1 MLQEVIFYWREYV
14 GRRDMLPEG
23 ILCIMY
29 LAKGRYLAK
38 GGTQPKEG
46 IQPKQV
52 FSQRRHLAKGG
63 IQPKEVSSQRRYLA
77 KEGIQ
82 PKEVSSQRG
91 YQAKGETH
99 QPKSVTLDELQQ
111 RFIYIFYFFIL
122 FFFDINVQLL
132 CSFIGVRLED

>member
-1 MLQEVIFYWREYV
+1 
-14 GRRDMLPEG
+14 MLPEEICCRRGYYVEG
-23 ILCIMY
+23 IQP
-29 LAKGRYLAK
+29 KDS
-38 GGTQPKEG
+38 QPKEG
-46 IQPKQV
+46 IQPKEV
-52 FSQRRHLAKGG
+52 PSLKKVSSQRRYLAKGG
-63 IQPKEVSSQRRYLA
+63 IQPKEASSQRRYLA

-82 PKEVSSQRG
+82 QKRVSSQKEVSSQRG

-111 RFIYIFYFFIL
+111 QFIYISYFFIL